1 MQLTHSRSGRAE
13 ALGHGRC
20 GPRWRACS
28 TTSTGGIVI
37 SPRAPAA
44 HLHPLAFG
52 PAEGPRVL
60 RARDQP
66 GAGDRRRR
74 RISTMSGESTDSR
87 VRSDAFAFLS
97 EATLQWGEV
106 LPVAQ
111 LRAGFFHEG
120 QRVPLMGPQVI
131 FKPAVLEFPLSLTS
145 VPVVAGK
152 ARPYQD
158 ELRGDG
164 LLQYRYRGTDPGHRD
179 NRGLREAMRR
189 QLPLIYFH
197 GVEPG
202 QYLPEWPVFIVG
214 DDPRSLTFT
223 VAVDDPLASDL
234 DPAYEMPDMARRAY
248 VTRLARQRL
257 HQVAFRHRVL
267 RAYRESCAMCRLRHP
282 DLLDAA
288 HILPDG
294 HPAGEPIT
302 ANGLA
307 LCKLHHA
314 AFDRNIVGIR
324 PDSVLEIRHD
334 VLEEIDGPMLR
345 HGLQDL
351 HGRLLMVVPRAE
363 ADRPRAEFLRERYQL
378 FKAAS

>member
-1 MQLTHSRSGRAE
+1 M
-13 ALGHGRC
+13 
-20 GPRWRACS
+20 
-28 TTSTGGIVI
+28 
-37 SPRAPAA
+37 
-44 HLHPLAFG
+44 
-52 PAEGPRVL
+52 
-60 RARDQP
+60 
-66 GAGDRRRR
+66 AGD
-74 RISTMSGESTDSR
+74 STDSR
-87 VRSDAFAFLS
+87 IRSAAFEFLGQL
-97 EATLQWGEV
+97 TLRYGDV
-106 LPVAQ
+106 LPSTE
-111 LRAGFFHEG
+111 LRAGFVYEG
-120 QRVPLMGPQVI
+120 RRVPMMGPQGI
-131 FKPAVLEFPLSLTS
+131 FKPAVLELPLSITT

-152 ARPYQD
+152 TRPYQD
-158 ELRGDG
+158 ELGGDG
-164 LLQYRYRGTDPGHRD
+164 LLQYRYRGSDPDHRD
-179 NRGLREAMRR
+179 NRGLRETMRR

-202 QYLPEWPVFIVG
+202 HYLPEWPVFIVG

-223 VAVDDPLASDL
+223 VAVDDPLASAL
-234 DPAYEMPDMARRAY
+234 DPAYELPDVARRAY

-267 RAYRESCAMCRLRHP
+267 RAYRESCAMCRLHHA

-294 HPAGEPIT
+294 HPSGEPIT

-324 PDSVLEIRHD
+324 PDSVLEVRHD
-334 VLEEIDGPMLR
+334 ILDEIDGPMLR

-351 HGRLLMVVPRAE
+351 HGRLLVVVPRAE

>member
-1 MQLTHSRSGRAE
+1 M
-13 ALGHGRC
+13 
-20 GPRWRACS
+20 
-28 TTSTGGIVI
+28 
-37 SPRAPAA
+37 
-44 HLHPLAFG
+44 
-52 PAEGPRVL
+52 
-60 RARDQP
+60 
-66 GAGDRRRR
+66 AGD
-74 RISTMSGESTDSR
+74 STDSR
-87 VRSDAFAFLS
+87 IRSAAFEFLGRL
-97 EATLQWGEV
+97 TLRYGEV
-106 LPVAQ
+106 LPSTE
-111 LRAGFFHEG
+111 LRAGFVYEG
-120 QRVPLMGPQVI
+120 RRVALMGPQGI
-131 FKPAVLEFPLSLTS
+131 FKPAVLELPLSITS

-158 ELRGDG
+158 ELGGDG
-164 LLQYRYRGTDPGHRD
+164 LLQYRYRGADPDHRD
-179 NRGLREAMRR
+179 NRGLREIMRL

-214 DDPRSLTFT
+214 DDPLRLTFT
-223 VAVDDPLASDL
+223 VAVDDPLASDV
-234 DPAYEMPDMARRAY
+234 DPAYELPDVARRAY

-267 RAYRESCAMCRLRHP
+267 RAYRESCAMCRLHHA

-294 HPAGEPIT
+294 HPSGEPIT

-334 VLEEIDGPMLR
+334 VLDEIDGPMLR

>member
-1 MQLTHSRSGRAE
+1 MN
-13 ALGHGRC
+13 
-20 GPRWRACS
+20 
-28 TTSTGGIVI
+28 
-37 SPRAPAA
+37 
-44 HLHPLAFG
+44 
-52 PAEGPRVL
+52 
-60 RARDQP
+60 
-66 GAGDRRRR
+66 GD
-74 RISTMSGESTDSR
+74 STDSR
-87 VRSDAFAFLS
+87 IRSAAFAFLS
-97 EATLQWGEV
+97 ELTLRHGEV
-106 LPVAQ
+106 LPAAE
-111 LRAGFFHEG
+111 LRVGFSHQG
-120 QRVPLMGPQVI
+120 QRVPLMGPQGI
-131 FKPAVLEFPLSLTS
+131 FKPALLELPLSITS
-145 VPVVAGK
+145 VPVVAGR

-158 ELRGDG
+158 ELGGDG
-164 LLQYRYRGTDPGHRD
+164 LLQYRYRGADPDHRD
-179 NRGLREAMRR
+179 NRGLRELMRR

-202 QYLPEWPVFIVG
+202 RYLPEWPVFIVG

-234 DPAYEMPDMARRAY
+234 DPAYELPDVARRAY

-267 RAYRESCAMCRLRHP
+267 RAYRESCAMCRLHHP

-294 HPAGEPIT
+294 HPEGEPIT

-334 VLEEIDGPMLR
+334 VLDEIDGPMLR

-351 HGRLLMVVPRAE
+351 HGRPLMVVPRAE
-363 ADRPRAEFLRERYQL
+363 ADRPRTEFLRERYQL
-378 FKAAS
+378 FREAS

>member
-1 MQLTHSRSGRAE
+1 M
-13 ALGHGRC
+13 
-20 GPRWRACS
+20 
-28 TTSTGGIVI
+28 
-37 SPRAPAA
+37 
-44 HLHPLAFG
+44 
-52 PAEGPRVL
+52 
-60 RARDQP
+60 
-66 GAGDRRRR
+66 AGD
-74 RISTMSGESTDSR
+74 STDSR
-87 VRSDAFAFLS
+87 IRAAAFEFLGRL
-97 EATLQWGEV
+97 TLRYGEV
-106 LPVAQ
+106 LPSTE
-111 LRAGFFHEG
+111 LSAGFSYEG
-120 QRVPLMGPQVI
+120 RRVPLMGPQGI
-131 FKPAVLEFPLSLTS
+131 FKPAVLELPLSITS
-145 VPVVAGK
+145 VPMVAGK

-158 ELRGDG
+158 ELGGDG
-164 LLQYRYRGTDPGHRD
+164 LLQYRYRGSDPDHRD
-179 NRGLREAMRR
+179 NRGLREIMRL

-214 DDPRSLTFT
+214 DDPLRLTFT
-223 VAVDDPLASDL
+223 VAVDDPLASDV
-234 DPAYEMPDMARRAY
+234 DPAYELPDVARRAY

-267 RAYRESCAMCRLRHP
+267 RAYRESCAMCRLHHA

-294 HPAGEPIT
+294 HPSGEPIT
-302 ANGLA
+302 ANGRA

-334 VLEEIDGPMLR
+334 VLDEIDGPMLR